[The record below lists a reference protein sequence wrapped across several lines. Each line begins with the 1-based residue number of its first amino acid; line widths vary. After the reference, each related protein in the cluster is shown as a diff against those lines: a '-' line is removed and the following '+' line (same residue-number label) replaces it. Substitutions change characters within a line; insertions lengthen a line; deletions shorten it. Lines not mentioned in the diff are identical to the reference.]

1 MMSSPK
7 KGLVALNGIFCI
19 IDSKRLHKY
28 ELTKIHN
35 DIGKK
40 NGNHLIKQILV
51 EFVPDDMLG

>member
-7 KGLVALNGIFCI
+7 KGLVALNDIFCI

-35 DIGKK
+35 DVGKK
-40 NGNHLIKQILV
+40 ISNHLIKIS
-51 EFVPDDMLG
+51 GRIRTR